1 MINKLLKRF
10 NIKMNKD
17 CQHKNIRTITNIYGD
32 AINVYD
38 ARSIQMCN
46 DCGKIIYSD
55 YLDKDC
61 HNTNDFDFHF
71 NKKHTGDFHD
81 TL

>member
-10 NIKMNKD
+10 DIKLVKD

-32 AINVYD
+32 AINAYD
-38 ARSIQMCN
+38 ARSIRICD

-55 YLDKDC
+55 YIDKEC
-61 HNTNDFDFHF
+61 YKINKF
-71 NKKHTGDFHD
+71 NKQYKGDCHD

>member
-1 MINKLLKRF
+1 MINRLLKRF
-10 NIKMNKD
+10 NIQLVKD

-32 AINVYD
+32 TINVYD
-38 ARSIQMCN
+38 ARSIRICD

-55 YLDKDC
+55 YLDKEC
-61 HNTNDFDFHF
+61 HYANEFDFHF
-71 NKKHTGDFHD
+71 KKKGEGEHHD

>member
-10 NIKMNKD
+10 DIKLVKD

-32 AINVYD
+32 AINAYD
-38 ARSIQMCN
+38 ARSIRICD

-55 YLDKDC
+55 YIDKEC
-61 HNTNDFDFHF
+61 HKINKF
-71 NKKHTGDFHD
+71 NKQYKGDCHD